1 MAKLTADRHL
11 QVIFVTGE
19 KDGVVILWLIRC

>member
-1 MAKLTADRHL
+1 MAETADRHL

-19 KDGVVILWLIRC
+19 KSGAVILWLIGY